1 MPPLLESQHKLWRRR
16 KKRKKKDN
24 VQFCLLGFPHCSCQL
39 CSPWAS
45 RTTRYTP
52 DKSTQA
58 EKKYQ
63 GTKALYVMLS
73 GCIDF
78 FFLPVYLTDNIKSLL
93 HVMSSWASEIASAL
107 PIPFSPLEEI
117 VLGLYFVERLW
128 VIHLCKL
135 WMCLLPLH
143 SNTYTNCSTES
154 KPQIWEF
161 VHWTTKQWV
170 VQHLRPGSV
179 LSVWLWM
186 DEFKDWSRNGVL
198 VCLWVLVQ
206 DQQLCN
212 QTRLWPYLSGR
223 SSKPSIMSRC
233 HAHAD
238 ESLVACNLWAGLTCS
253 PDLVRIRHNCQ
264 HCRDFQGIQ
273 YIILPP

>member
-1 MPPLLESQHKLWRRR
+1 M
-16 KKRKKKDN
+16 
-24 VQFCLLGFPHCSCQL
+24 QFCLLGFPHCSCQL

-78 FFLPVYLTDNIKSLL
+78 FSSCIFDRQHKIVASC
-93 HVMSSWASEIASAL
+93 HVKLGFRDCIGSTNTIQSFGRDSSRSILCGEAVSNS
-107 PIPFSPLEEI
+107 
-117 VLGLYFVERLW
+117 FVQTLNVFVAFTKW
-128 VIHLCKL
+128 D
-135 WMCLLPLH
+135 
-143 SNTYTNCSTES
+143 TYTNRSTES

-170 VQHLRPGSV
+170 VQHLRPRFV

-198 VCLWVLVQ
+198 VCLWVLVE

-212 QTRLWPYLSGR
+212 QTWLWPYLSGR

>member
-16 KKRKKKDN
+16 RRKKRQRA
-24 VQFCLLGFPHCSCQL
+24 VLPPRIPTLFLPALLPLGLENDSLHPRQKYTGRKEISRHKGSL
-39 CSPWAS
+39 CNAVRLHW
-45 RTTRYTP
+45 
-52 DKSTQA
+52 
-58 EKKYQ
+58 
-63 GTKALYVMLS
+63 
-73 GCIDF
+73 F

-128 VIHLCKL
+128 VIHLCKF

-143 SNTYTNCSTES
+143 SDTYTNRSTER

-198 VCLWVLVQ
+198 VCLWVLVE

-212 QTRLWPYLSGR
+212 QTWLWPYLSGR